1 MQAQKH
7 PAFNAE
13 DRYLKDT
20 CKCIDSEIDYLA
32 NEVEK
37 MDEELLKLKRAVG
50 GNYSDDVIVKATIHE
65 ANKRKLNQLRRAE
78 DKPYFGRIDFKE
90 LGKSGYETFYVGKTS
105 LTKKDDNKM
114 LIIDWRAPMAS
125 LYYSG
130 EIGEVMYKAPGGL
143 IIGDL
148 ELKRQYEIQ
157 KKELINIFDKGL
169 TPMDEYLQTAL
180 WEKKDNRLKDI
191 VNTIQSEQND
201 IIRADKGKVLIVQ
214 GVAGSGKTT
223 IVLHRIAY
231 LMYTYQEI
239 FDAEKLL
246 IIVPNNLF
254 LNYISD
260 VLPDLGVEEIKQSTF
275 EDIVMSLLDTEYK
288 LADIETKFY
297 KLLDYQ
303 NLSAEYRKNL
313 QLSSF
318 FKGSMILKNI
328 IDKYVIDLSS
338 SLVPKIDLKINGIII
353 YSYDEVL
360 KMYEE
365 DYKYL
370 PIVPR
375 SKRIQKYIES
385 NISDRV
391 KTIQEKVTRKCDKK
405 IKELKDSVEDIETIR
420 DKIIRVYDKRD
431 MINKNLEDSMYK
443 AIKRY
448 FDQWEDLDILT
459 LYKGLISDC
468 EKLEKYSNGELDKG
482 NITFISDYSK
492 KIFDNEMLEREDLAA
507 LLYLHLKLEGL
518 SLKGKYNHIIV
529 DEAQDYSELQMYI
542 LRQLSSN
549 DSFTIVG
556 DISQG
561 IHSYKGIGNWKEL
574 MDNVF
579 TGSDKELLSLK
590 KCYRSTMEI
599 MNFANQVIKKWRK
612 EEITLAEPV
621 LRSGDKPLIIK
632 KNNDNEIINDIA
644 LRINEVKEEG
654 HKSIAVICKTTEES
668 TKVCQALKNVMDDNI
683 HLITDKD
690 TSYGG
695 GVVVIPTYLSKGLE
709 FDAVIIF
716 NCSNDNYIDDELHIK
731 LLYVS
736 ITRPLHKLFIYYK
749 DKPSILLD
757 IDGDYFD
764 IL

>member
-7 PAFNAE
+7 PAFDEEN
-13 DRYLKDT
+13 RYLKDT
-20 CKCIDSEIDYLA
+20 CECMDSEIDYLA

-37 MDEELLKLKRAVG
+37 MDAELSKLKKSVG
-50 GNYSDDVIVKATIHE
+50 GNYSDDVIVKDTIHE
-65 ANKRKLNQLRRAE
+65 ANKRKLNQLKKAE
-78 DKPYFGRIDFKE
+78 AKPYFGRIDFKDLE
-90 LGKSGYETFYVGKTS
+90 KSEYETFYVGKTGLARRS
-105 LTKKDDNKM
+105 DDKR
-114 LIIDWRAPMAS
+114 LIIDWRTPMAS

-130 EIGEVMYKAPGGL
+130 EIGEVMYKAPSGL

-148 ELKRQYEIQ
+148 NLKRQYETE
-157 KKELINIFDKGL
+157 KKALINIFDKGL

-201 IIRADKGKVLIVQ
+201 IIRADKGKALIVQ

-231 LMYTYQEI
+231 LMYTYQEA

-275 EDIVMSLLDTEYK
+275 EDLAMSLLNAEYK
-288 LADIETKFY
+288 LVDNEAKFY
-297 KLLDYQ
+297 QLLDYQ
-303 NLSAEYRKNL
+303 KLSEEYRKKL
-313 QLSSF
+313 QLTSF
-318 FKGSMILKNI
+318 FKGSMIFKNI
-328 IDKYVIDLSS
+328 IDKYVAYLSS
-338 SLVPKIDLKINGIII
+338 SFVPKIDLKINDFII

-360 KMYEE
+360 KMYEK
-365 DYKYL
+365 DYRYL

-385 NISDRV
+385 NIADRV
-391 KTIQEKVTRKCDKK
+391 KNIQENITRQYDKK
-405 IKELKDSVEDIETIR
+405 VKLLKTSVEDIESIR
-420 DKIIRVYDKRD
+420 SELIRLYDERD
-431 MINKNLEDSMYK
+431 NINQELKDSMHR
-443 AIKRY
+443 AIKQY
-448 FDQWEDLDILT
+448 FNQWQNLDVDT
-459 LYKGLISDC
+459 LYKALISDC
-468 EKLEKYSNGELDKG
+468 DNLKTYIDGEFD
-482 NITFISDYSK
+482 NNSMEFMSSYSK
-492 KIFDNEMLEREDLAA
+492 NIFNNGMLEREDLAA
-507 LLYLHLKLEGL
+507 LLYLHMKIEG
-518 SLKGKYNHIIV
+518 SSIKGKYNHIVI

-556 DISQG
+556 DVSQG
-561 IHSYKGIGNWKEL
+561 IHSYKGIRNWKDL
-574 MDNVF
+574 MEDVF
-579 TGSDKELLSLK
+579 TGCDKELLNLK

-599 MNFANQVIKKWRK
+599 MNFANQVLKKWRK
-612 EEITLAEPV
+612 DDITLAEPV
-621 LRSGDKPLIIK
+621 LRSGDKPLIIR
-632 KNNDNEIINDIA
+632 KNSDDEIISDIA
-644 LRINEVKEEG
+644 LRIKELKGEG
-654 HKSIAVICKTTEES
+654 HQSIAIICKTTQES
-668 TKVCQALKNVMDDNI
+668 TDVYEVLKNTVSDDV

-695 GVVVIPTYLSKGLE
+695 GIVVIPTYLSKGLE
-709 FDAVIIF
+709 FDAVIVF
-716 NCSNDNYIDDELHIK
+716 NCSSDNYIADELHIK

-749 DKPSILLD
+749 DKPSVLLD
-757 IDGDYFD
+757 IDRKYFA
-764 IL
+764 

>member
-7 PAFNAE
+7 PAFDAE
-13 DRYLKDT
+13 NRYLEDT

-32 NEVEK
+32 DEVEK
-37 MDEELLKLKRAVG
+37 MDEELLRLKRAVG
-50 GNYSDDVIVKATIHE
+50 GNYSDDVIVKNTIHE

-90 LGKSGYETFYVGKTS
+90 PGKSEYETFYVGKTS

-130 EIGEVMYKAPGGL
+130 EIGEVMYKAPDGL

-191 VNTIQSEQND
+191 VNTIQGEQDD
-201 IIRADKGKVLIVQ
+201 IIRADKGKALIVQ

-231 LMYTYQEI
+231 LMYTYQDI

-246 IIVPNNLF
+246 IVVPNNLF

-275 EDIVMSLLDTEYK
+275 EDLVMSLLDTEYK

-297 KLLDYQ
+297 QLLDYQ
-303 NLSAEYRKNL
+303 NLSVEHREKL

-318 FKGSMILKNI
+318 FKGSMIFKSI
-328 IDKYVIDLSS
+328 IDRYITDLAS
-338 SLVPKIDLKINGIII
+338 SLVPKIDLKINDLTI

-360 KMYEE
+360 KMYEQ

-375 SKRIQKYIES
+375 SKRIQKYIEV

-391 KTIQEKVTRKCDKK
+391 KIIQDKVTKKCDKK
-405 IKELKDSVEDIETIR
+405 IKELKDSVEDIETVR
-420 DKIIRVYDKRD
+420 DKIRRVYNKRD
-431 MINKNLEDSMYK
+431 RINKELEDSMYK
-443 AIKRY
+443 AVKKY
-448 FDQWEDLDILT
+448 FDEWKNLDILI
-459 LYKGLISDC
+459 LYKELLSDSQN
-468 EKLEKYSNGELDKG
+468 LGKYSRGEFDKDILD
-482 NITFISDYSK
+482 FISNYSK
-492 KIFDNEMLEREDLAA
+492 KIFDDGMLEREDLAA
-507 LLYLHLKLEGL
+507 LLYLYLKLEGL
-518 SLKGKYNHIIV
+518 SSKGKYNHIIV

-542 LRQLSSN
+542 LRQLSNN

-574 MDNVF
+574 MENVF
-579 TGSDKELLSLK
+579 IGCDKELLKLK

-621 LRSGDKPLIIK
+621 LRSGDKPFIIK
-632 KNNDNEIINDIA
+632 KNSDIEIISDII
-644 LRINEVKEEG
+644 LRIKELKEEN

-668 TKVCQALKNVMDDNI
+668 TVVYKALKDAMGDDI

-695 GVVVIPTYLSKGLE
+695 GIVVIPTYLSKGLE
-709 FDAVIIF
+709 FDAVIIY
-716 NCSNDNYIDDELHIK
+716 NCSADNYIDDELHIK

-749 DKPSILLD
+749 DKPSVLLD
-757 IDGDYFD
+757 IDSEHFS

>member
-1 MQAQKH
+1 MQVQKH
-7 PAFNAE
+7 PAFDAE
-13 DRYLKDT
+13 NKYLEDT
-20 CKCIDSEIDYLA
+20 CKCIDGEIDYLSD
-32 NEVEK
+32 EVEK
-37 MDEELLKLKRAVG
+37 MDEELLKFKKSVG
-50 GNYSDDVIVKATIHE
+50 GNYSDDVIVKTTIHE
-65 ANKRKLNQLRRAE
+65 ANKRKLNQLKRAG
-78 DKPYFGRIDFKE
+78 DKPYFGRIDFKDIE
-90 LGKSGYETFYVGKTS
+90 KSQCETFYVGKTS
-105 LTKKDDNKM
+105 LTRKDNNKM
-114 LIIDWRAPMAS
+114 LIVDWRAPIAS

-148 ELKRQYEIQ
+148 ELKRQYEIEN
-157 KKELINIFDKGL
+157 KKLINIFDKGL

-260 VLPDLGVEEIKQSTF
+260 VLPDLGVEEIKQFTF
-275 EDIVMSLLDTEYK
+275 EDLALSLLNAEYE
-288 LADIETKFY
+288 LVDIETKFY
-297 KLLDYQ
+297 QLLDYQ
-303 NLSAEYRKNL
+303 NLSEEYREKL

-318 FKGSMILKNI
+318 LKGSMMFKNI
-328 IDKYVIDLSS
+328 IDRYVRDLSS
-338 SLVPKIDLKINGIII
+338 NLVPRIDFKINDFII

-360 KMYEE
+360 KMYEQ
-365 DYKYL
+365 DYSYL

-375 SKRIQKYIES
+375 SKRIQKYMES
-385 NISDRV
+385 NISDKV
-391 KTIQEKVTRKCDKK
+391 KTIQEKVIRKCNNK
-405 IKELKDSVEDIETIR
+405 IKELKDSVEDIDFIR

-431 MINKNLEDSMYK
+431 KINKNLEDSMYK

-448 FDQWEDLDILT
+448 FDQWENLDIIT

-468 EKLEKYSNGELDKG
+468 EKLERYNNGEFDKEI
-482 NITFISDYSK
+482 ITFINDYSK
-492 KIFDNEMLEREDLAA
+492 KIFDNGMLEREDLAP
-507 LLYLHLKLEGL
+507 LLYLHFKLEGL

-561 IHSYKGIGNWKEL
+561 IHSYKGIGNWEEL
-574 MDNVF
+574 MENVF
-579 TGSDKELLSLK
+579 IGCDKELLKLR

-599 MNFANQVIKKWRK
+599 MNFANQVIKKWK
-612 EEITLAEPV
+612 KSDITLAEPV

-632 KNNDNEIINDIA
+632 KNNDEEIIKDIA
-644 LRINEVKEEG
+644 LRIKELKEEG
-654 HKSIAVICKTTEES
+654 LKSIAVICKTTEES
-668 TKVCQALKNVMDDNI
+668 KDTHQALKDIMDEDI

-690 TSYGG
+690 ISYGG
-695 GVVVIPTYLSKGLE
+695 GIVVIPTYLSKGLE

-716 NCSNDNYIDDELHIK
+716 NCSDENYIEDELHIK

-749 DKPSILLD
+749 DNPSVLLD
-757 IDGDYFD
+757 IESDYFNV
-764 IL
+764 L